1 MIDEIEAELQHR
13 IDHENEGER
22 VGGRVMLS
30 VAYVQNC
37 RPLKKDGYN
46 PSPTTKKLTR
56 ILKEGAE
63 YGIHVLI
70 YSLTYQGITDIL
82 ETSVLNKFENRI
94 ALDSGKSMSI
104 ITEQTGTKIA
114 EKGSALLQ
122 ILQPPEKFMTYN
134 PDLIRVYSQFNVT
147 EKTADTDFI
156 VELLKLRI

>member
-1 MIDEIEAELQHR
+1 MDAELQHR
-13 IDHENEGER
+13 IDRENEGER

-37 RPLKKDGYN
+37 RLLKKEGYN
-46 PSPTTKKLTR
+46 PSPATKKLTR

-63 YGIHVLI
+63 YGIHVLL

-82 ETSVLNKFENRI
+82 DTSALNEFENRI

-134 PDLIRVYSQFNVT
+134 PDLIRVYSQFTVA
-147 EKTADTDFI
+147 EKTADADFI
-156 VELLKLRI
+156 VELLRIGV